1 MSNRAA
7 FRCHIRSR
15 CSIANPQQV
24 LPLAKV
30 AFEPHALGDIQLS
43 LANGNLACYIIQVV
57 APMETVPQFLAV
69 VAFLGVFV
77 VSVWVF
83 AAGIASGSGKS
94 KFEDQAQYEH
104 FNPPVKP
111 VGEVHRKEP
120 TPPPTTDSAVTVDK
134 KPEKVA
140 VSDDLDKPK
149 SVIAVMVKK
158 VFYCFE
164 NQSVDEAR
172 RIMRE
177 HDLPYLL
184 VLDRNMRIVGMVR
197 MRDLGDEDRPQS
209 EG

>member
-1 MSNRAA
+1 
-7 FRCHIRSR
+7 
-15 CSIANPQQV
+15 
-24 LPLAKV
+24 
-30 AFEPHALGDIQLS
+30 
-43 LANGNLACYIIQVV
+43 
-57 APMETVPQFLAV
+57 METVPQFLAV

-111 VGEVHRKEP
+111 VGEAHRKEP

-149 SVIAVMVKK
+149 SVIGVMVKK

-164 NQSVDEAR
+164 DQSLDEAR

-209 EG
+209 RG

>member
-1 MSNRAA
+1 
-7 FRCHIRSR
+7 
-15 CSIANPQQV
+15 
-24 LPLAKV
+24 
-30 AFEPHALGDIQLS
+30 
-43 LANGNLACYIIQVV
+43 
-57 APMETVPQFLAV
+57 METVPQFLAV

-111 VGEVHRKEP
+111 VGEAHRKEP

-134 KPEKVA
+134 KPEK
-140 VSDDLDKPK
+140 
-149 SVIAVMVKK
+149 
-158 VFYCFE
+158 E
-164 NQSVDEAR
+164 DEAR